1 MRITMIC
8 IGSTGDVRPYIVLG
22 RELKRR
28 GHDVKIAAFD
38 TFEQAV
44 LKEGMRFHCISGDV
58 RDFMATVMSN
68 GANGVAFLKQVR
80 NSLVDIIDPFLEDL
94 EAACEDAEAL
104 IATFFGQIIQSIAE
118 VKHIPF
124 ILTHYY
130 PMDRNK
136 TAPIAAAPGQRVGR
150 AWNNMT

>member
-44 LKEGMRFHCISGDV
+44 KKEGMRFHAISGDV
-58 RDFMATVMSN
+58 RDFMATVMSK
-68 GANGVAFLKQVR
+68 GANGVAFLRQVR

-104 IATFFGQIIQSIAE
+104 IGTFSARFSSRWRKCATSLISRPTTTPWIAT
-118 VKHIPF
+118 KQLPLPPH
-124 ILTHYY
+124 
-130 PMDRNK
+130 
-136 TAPIAAAPGQRVGR
+136 PGSGWARRG
-150 AWNNMT
+150 TI